1 MGRREATQL
10 QLRRATRD
18 RVLSAIIALG
28 VIMTVAF
35 WLMWTVH
42 PAHAAR
48 YEQCNDGTCI
58 SQHIPDSANVLGPKI
73 IQVPQDNSE
82 EAQAREREWLKV
94 CAPTFSRDKFGVTRY
109 VYEKSGCEYG
119 SPE

>member
-10 QLRRATRD
+10 QLRQATRG
-18 RVLSAIIALG
+18 RVLQSLLAIGAMIG
-28 VIMTVAF
+28 VAF
-35 WLMWTVH
+35 LVLWTAH
-42 PAHAAR
+42 PAHSAQ

-58 SQHIPDSANVLGPKI
+58 SQHIPDSANALGPKI
-73 IQVPQDNSE
+73 IHMPQDNSE

-94 CAPTFSRDKFGVTRY
+94 CEPTFRRDKFGATHY
-109 VYEKSGCEYG
+109 VFKKVGCEYG